1 MSPANSAET
10 VCIGYARTFELDT
23 NVLGLR
29 QNQLSNGISAV
40 NGGEPK
46 KEKKRGIPNPLAFL
60 ESYFGSGVR
69 IIGIAIILLFQTWI
83 LIFRGK
89 IDIPETIRQC
99 EMIGLKSF
107 LVVGI
112 TALFTGFAMSLQ
124 ISRELVLFGADTAI
138 GGVVSLALIR
148 EIGPI
153 TAGVMVAGRVGSS
166 IAAELTTMMITE
178 QIDALHVMRI
188 NPVEFLVVPRYLA
201 GVLMMPA
208 LSVYAM
214 FIGLIA
220 GINIAQAAANVPAA
234 TFLDSVK
241 QTILE
246 RDFTV
251 HFLKAFINGTIVTI
265 FSCAIGLNT
274 RGGAEDVGIAT
285 TRSIVWTMTMIFV
298 FNFVVTSLTYAP
310 R

>member
-1 MSPANSAET
+1 M
-10 VCIGYARTFELDT
+10 
-23 NVLGLR
+23 
-29 QNQLSNGISAV
+29 SNGISAL
-40 NGGEPK
+40 NNNLEEP
-46 KEKKRGIPNPLAFL
+46 EKRKLPNPFL
-60 ESYFGSGVR
+60 YLEQYFGSGVR
-69 IIGIAIILLFQTWI
+69 MFGLALIILYKTWSLI
-83 LIFRGK
+83 LRGK
-89 IDIPETIRQC
+89 IDWTETIRQC

-153 TAGVMVAGRVGSS
+153 TAGVVLAGRVGSS
-166 IAAELTTMMITE
+166 ISAELTTMMITE
-178 QIDALHVMRI
+178 QIDALQVMKI
-188 NPVEFLVVPRYLA
+188 DPIEFLVVPRYLA

-220 GINIAQAAANVPAA
+220 GINIAYIAANVPAA

-241 QTILE
+241 QTILD

-251 HFLKAFINGTIVTI
+251 HFLKAFINGTIVTT
-265 FSCAIGLNT
+265 FSCAIGLST

>member
-1 MSPANSAET
+1 MSALNND
-10 VCIGYARTFELDT
+10 ELERRKK
-23 NVLGLR
+23 LR
-29 QNQLSNGISAV
+29 
-40 NGGEPK
+40 
-46 KEKKRGIPNPLAFL
+46 IPNPFEFL
-60 ESYFGSGVR
+60 ENYMGSGVKM
-69 IIGIAIILLFQTWI
+69 IGAAGLLLYRTCVCIA
-83 LIFRGK
+83 RGK
-89 IDIPETIRQC
+89 VDWRETSRQC

-124 ISRELVLFGADTAI
+124 ISRELAGFGADTAI

-153 TAGVMVAGRVGSS
+153 TAGVTLAGRVGSA

-178 QIDALHVMRI
+178 QIDALHVLRI
-188 NPVEFLVVPRYLA
+188 DPVEFLVVPRFLA
-201 GVLMMPA
+201 GVIMMPV
-208 LSVYAM
+208 LSCYAM
-214 FIGLIA
+214 FIGLLA
-220 GINIAQAAANVPAA
+220 GINIAYMAANIPAA

-241 QTILE
+241 QTILD

-251 HFLKAFINGTIVTI
+251 HFVKSVINGTVVTI
-265 FSCAIGLNT
+265 FSCAIGLST

-285 TRSIVWTMTMIFV
+285 TRSIVWTMTVIFV
-298 FNFVVTSLTYAP
+298 LNFVVTSLTYAP

>member
-1 MSPANSAET
+1 M
-10 VCIGYARTFELDT
+10 
-23 NVLGLR
+23 
-29 QNQLSNGISAV
+29 SNGASTV
-40 NGGEPK
+40 KNESMDVRR
-46 KEKKRGIPNPLAFL
+46 KRRIPNPFLFL
-60 ESYFGSGVR
+60 ESYFGSGVKM
-69 IIGIAIILLFQTWI
+69 IGLGVILLFKVWGVI
-83 LIFRGK
+83 LRGR
-89 IDIPETIRQC
+89 IDWAETIRQC
-99 EMIGLKSF
+99 EMIGLKSS
-107 LVVGI
+107 LVVGL

-188 NPVEFLVVPRYLA
+188 DPVEFLVVPRYLA
-201 GVLMMPA
+201 GIVMVPT

-220 GINIAQAAANVPAA
+220 GINIAYYAANVPAA

-241 QTILE
+241 QTILD
-246 RDFTV
+246 RDFAV
-251 HFLKAFINGTIVTI
+251 HFLKAIINGTIVTI
-265 FSCAIGLNT
+265 FACAIGLST

-285 TRSIVWTMTMIFV
+285 TRSIVWTMTLIFV